1 MVEERDKTSKMATTG
16 EKKKVKKTTD
26 KKIETLTKELEA
38 CKESVADWEDKFLRL
53 AADHDNYKKRSARE
67 FNDLMQH
74 ANEALI
80 GQLIPIVDNFERAL
94 TTATSCDD
102 FTSFHQGVEM
112 IYRQI
117 RKLLEQQ
124 GVREIEALN
133 EPFDPHV
140 HEALM
145 VIEKEDTPP
154 ELVVEEI
161 EKGYMLNDK
170 VLRPSKVA
178 VSK

>member
-1 MVEERDKTSKMATTG
+1 MSEDKETPGMKETT
-16 EKKKVKKTTD
+16 EKKKKTKKKPVKKT
-26 KKIETLTKELEA
+26 ESLAVELDV
-38 CKESVADWEDKFLRL
+38 CKESLAEWEDKFLRL
-53 AADHDNYKKRSARE
+53 AADYDNYKKRSARE
-67 FNDLMQH
+67 FGELIQN

-94 TTATSCDD
+94 DAATSSEDL
-102 FTSFHQGVEM
+102 TSFHRGIEM
-112 IYRQI
+112 IYQQL
-117 RKLLEQQ
+117 RKILEQQ
-124 GVREIEALN
+124 GVKEIAALN
-133 EPFDPHV
+133 EPFDPNV

-145 VIEKEDTPP
+145 VIEKEDMPP
-154 ELVVEEI
+154 EMVVEEI